1 MDKKEIK
8 ELILWR
14 KNLPDNYPWLERDF
28 WSKIESELT
37 KNENET
43 IEFLKTC
50 TSEELFYLS
59 ESFEEISFVFQSREF
74 VDFLKE
80 LAKLH
85 PNIITDVDI
94 KWAED
99 AILD

>member
-59 ESFEEISFVFQSREF
+59 ESFEEISFAFQSREF
-74 VDFLKE
+74 VNFLKE